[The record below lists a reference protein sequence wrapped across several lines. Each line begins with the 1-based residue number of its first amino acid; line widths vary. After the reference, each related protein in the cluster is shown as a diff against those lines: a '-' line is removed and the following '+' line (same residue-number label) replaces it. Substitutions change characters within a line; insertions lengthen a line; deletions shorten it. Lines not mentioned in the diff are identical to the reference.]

1 MIIRRL
7 LIITASESVIVL
19 LAILI
24 ISAIDKQ
31 GLEKIEL
38 VSYPSDAMVSINGA
52 EPTVSKEFY
61 LKPGRYTASF
71 EREGFSKE
79 TIRIDTEL
87 DGDYPLL
94 ASLLAQSKEAEQWEE
109 DNKSER
115 ERFETLSSG
124 ILRDQGEDQR
134 GDYPIIRY
142 LPSKSNLYS
151 IGYVTNDDR
160 SIVVTIHAP
169 DVYVPYAINQIE
181 NWGIDPEDYEI
192 DFVNQ
197 RNVFENE

>member
-7 LIITASESVIVL
+7 LIITASASVFAL

-61 LKPGRYTASF
+61 LKPGRYTAAF

-142 LPSKSNLYS
+142 LPSKSSLYS